1 VVYVHHGTSV
11 PVGILSSIPLQAL
24 LSVEAHRVGSVPFAN
39 MVDKTFTVGNGAW
52 QTRVFVGSRI

>member
-1 VVYVHHGTSV
+1 M

-39 MVDKTFTVGNGAW
+39 MLDKTLTVGNGAW